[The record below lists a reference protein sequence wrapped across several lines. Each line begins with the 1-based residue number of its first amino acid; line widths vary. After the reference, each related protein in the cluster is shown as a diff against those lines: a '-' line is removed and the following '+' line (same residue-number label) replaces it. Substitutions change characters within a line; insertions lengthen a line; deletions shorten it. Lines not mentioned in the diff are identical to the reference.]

1 MNTTASEN
9 GVTSAKVKPDGR
21 MAIVWRRG
29 TLAIL
34 TVLVV
39 FSALA
44 VVFSAYQHRKHFN
57 AYQELADQR
66 DDLQVQWGQLLLE
79 QSALAAHS
87 RIEDIVTQRLGMYVP
102 QPSEIVVV
110 RP

>member
-1 MNTTASEN
+1 MSAAKLQR
-9 GVTSAKVKPDGR
+9 TSAKVKPGGS
-21 MAIVWRRG
+21 MASVWRRG
-29 TLAIL
+29 SLAML

-44 VVFSAYQHRKHFN
+44 VVFSSYQHRQYFN
-57 AYQELADQR
+57 DYQELAEQR
-66 DDLQVQWGQLLLE
+66 DELQVQWGQLLLE

-87 RIEDIVTQRLGMYVP
+87 RIEKVVTKKLGMYVP
-102 QPSEIVVV
+102 EPSEIVVV

>member
-1 MNTTASEN
+1 MATTKLQS
-9 GVTSAKVKPDGR
+9 TSAKVKPGGR
-21 MAIVWRRG
+21 VASVWRRG
-29 TLAIL
+29 SLATL

-44 VVFSAYQHRKHFN
+44 VIYSSYKHRQYFNEYQ
-57 AYQELADQR
+57 QLANQR
-66 DDLQVQWGQLLLE
+66 DELQVQWGQLLLE

-87 RIEDIVTQRLGMYVP
+87 RIEKVVTKRLGMYVP
-102 QPSEIVVV
+102 EPSQIIVV